1 MYKSTNRS
9 EKAGD
14 NATISVT
21 GGLLTGGGSWDG
33 AGGIHIKKGS
43 TVTLK
48 DVTIAGCRSQQKKSK
63 KGYGGGIYLSEGS
76 ITLNL
81 ENSTITGCFAY
92 NDGGGIYADDH
103 GNVAINLVN
112 SHVDNNFANSDGG
125 GINPDGENTK
135 IKGDGKSTVSNNA
148 CGSRGGGI
156 LAYDSGCEI
165 SDLVMKGNKG
175 GEGGAIYATNPDFGP
190 AQTLKTGLKVSA
202 TTLKNLVI
210 DDNTATSKGGGVY
223 VRTSGNTITSCTIE
237 NNKAPR
243 AGGVYVHEDT
253 EFGFKIDGKT
263 FIRNNKTLSLRLSSS
278 CWQSPSPSRFS

>member
-92 NDGGGIYADDH
+92 NDGG
-103 GNVAINLVN
+103 
-112 SHVDNNFANSDGG
+112 
-125 GINPDGENTK
+125 
-135 IKGDGKSTVSNNA
+135 
-148 CGSRGGGI
+148 
-156 LAYDSGCEI
+156 
-165 SDLVMKGNKG
+165 
-175 GEGGAIYATNPDFGP
+175 AIYATNLDFGP